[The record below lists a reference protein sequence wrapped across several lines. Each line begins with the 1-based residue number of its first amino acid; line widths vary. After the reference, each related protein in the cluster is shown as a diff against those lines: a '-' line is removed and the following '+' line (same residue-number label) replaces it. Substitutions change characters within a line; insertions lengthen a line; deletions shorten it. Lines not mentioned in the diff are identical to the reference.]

1 MIKTRIQNIANMSFD
16 HLTQFMAQMA
26 ELRNNRDDADVTLN
40 CQGEAIKAHS
50 FILGIRYVCEAKVLN
65 RAKNSFLFLRSE
77 YFKRALKTSVGNNN
91 KVLKLLAKF

>member
-1 MIKTRIQNIANMSFD
+1 MIKTIFQILANMSFD

-50 FILGIRYVCEAKVLN
+50 FILGIRYVCEAKVFN
-65 RAKNSFLFLRSE
+65 REKSILFLRSE

-91 KVLKLLAKF
+91 KVLKVLAKF